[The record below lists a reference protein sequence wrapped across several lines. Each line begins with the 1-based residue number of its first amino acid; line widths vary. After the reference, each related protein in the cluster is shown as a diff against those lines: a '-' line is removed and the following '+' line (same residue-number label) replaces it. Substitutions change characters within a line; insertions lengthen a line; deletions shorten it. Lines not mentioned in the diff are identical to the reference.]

1 MIRGA
6 IDGHSRTVLYLKCH
20 NNNAETALFEFTQA
34 VNGYGVPSRVRT
46 DKWGENRGIALFML
60 NHPEWG
66 PGRGS
71 VIAGRSVHNQRQ
83 ERLWRDV
90 NYGCT
95 HVFYSLFCYMEE
107 QGILDPTNELHIFC
121 LHYVFIPR
129 IDHNLLMFKNGW
141 NYLHGLT
148 TEENKTPTQ
157 LWVRGMLQATSNTA
171 ASELWEQSTQVCLC
185 IYLIVKKGSWNKTNI
200 CHHFLWDFCF
210 RESYI
215 CMELTGMGLFLQ
227 HHGEFQPTMMLLLF
241 QKQKLIL
248 NMTNLFYCS
257 TTLILWDKQKIMVL
271 TFMKIL

>member
-1 MIRGA
+1 MELHCSCSTTQSEA
-6 IDGHSRTVLYLKCH
+6 QEEV
-20 NNNAETALFEFTQA
+20 ALLPA
-34 VNGYGVPSRVRT
+34 VVYTIKDKKDYGVMSTMVVHMFSIHSFITWKNRVLLIQQMNYT
-46 DKWGENRGIALFML
+46 FSAFIMCLF
-60 NHPEWG
+60 PEQT
-66 PGRGS
+66 
-71 VIAGRSVHNQRQ
+71 I
-83 ERLWRDV
+83 
-90 NYGCT
+90 
-95 HVFYSLFCYMEE
+95 
-107 QGILDPTNELHIFC
+107 I
-121 LHYVFIPR
+121 
-129 IDHNLLMFKNGW
+129 
-141 NYLHGLT
+141 HGLT

-257 TTLILWDKQKIMVL
+257 TTLIL
-271 TFMKIL
+271 